1 MLDYKDI
8 GGRIRAVRMERKI
21 SQERLAEKVDVGTSH
36 ISHVETGKS
45 FPSLQTFVDIL
56 NALDCS
62 ADELLCIE
70 VEKARPIYDSWITEQ
85 LADCSQAEIKL
96 VTELVLTTKA
106 ALRRLK
112 TLDE

>member
-1 MLDYKDI
+1 MIDYKDI
-8 GGRIRAVRMERKI
+8 GARIRTVRQSRKMT
-21 SQERLAEKVDVGTSH
+21 QERLAEMVGVGVTH
-36 ISHVETGKS
+36 ISHIETGKS
-45 FPSLQTFVDIL
+45 IPSLQTFVDIL

-70 VEKARPIYDSWITEQ
+70 VEKARPTYDSWITEQ

-96 VTELVLTTKA
+96 ITELVLTTKA